1 VSRTPR
7 SPRAPNVS
15 LTERARGF
23 KISCLWANDQ
33 IFGALEPEYNRSS
46 TVTYST
52 VSVLPTPIPTSIFHS
67 SGLSNLNHSDSGIE
81 HADNRRNHRTR
92 RNRGIAGPDVTCPCS
107 QTSLR
112 RRRFTTFLSCNPHG
126 ACGVCVTMEGSTTS
140 TSTNTATGKS
150 PRPTP
155 TTRPLPPGTVLRV
168 GPDGQS
174 CKICTSFENRKPP
187 ASTKIKSP
195 KTPVT
200 AGKKSGSSD
209 GRAAHSTL
217 SCSLDANVDRHLLF
231 LPNVGIFMGSP
242 GD

>member
-67 SGLSNLNHSDSGIE
+67 SGLSNLNDSDSGIE

-107 QTSLR
+107 QTPFVVVGSPLSSLATPAER
-112 RRRFTTFLSCNPHG
+112 A
-126 ACGVCVTMEGSTTS
+126 ACVSQCQVVQQ
-140 TSTNTATGKS
+140 A
-150 PRPTP
+150 PAPTP
-155 TTRPLPPGTVLRV
+155 PLGNHHVLLLPPAPHRH
-168 GPDGQS
+168 
-174 CKICTSFENRKPP
+174 RPP
-187 ASTKIKSP
+187 SRTRRQI
-195 KTPVT
+195 
-200 AGKKSGSSD
+200 
-209 GRAAHSTL
+209 L
-217 SCSLDANVDRHLLF
+217 QNLHLLPELETPRVSQNQVTDDAGDGGKEKWLERWPRGSLHAEL
-231 LPNVGIFMGSP
+231 LP
-242 GD
+242 